1 MKKTA
6 FLTVV
11 SVLCGTMG
19 VAGAAPI
26 NTCED
31 DIFGTCTTW
40 PSDPAVCMTRLEQS
54 PVVTNLQTWRD
65 SQVDPYYGDVY
76 MVAWYNVAGVPG
88 DYVAH
93 FWVQANGNYSAVY
106 GVNGQTYYEVWA
118 TQDPSQPHLV
128 DYTDALAGRVVSLA
142 SYQAERVMRAK
153 GQLFGVDAF
162 MDNFLDAS
170 QLAGAP
176 LYDKDV
182 CKIVCHT
189 VAGIG
194 GAAAAAASAAAC
206 TWVTKNAKACGTGA
220 AGLGIAVAAFID
232 VKCEKK
238 CEPKTM
244 QPMK

>member
-106 GVNGQTYYEVWA
+106 GVNGQTYYEAWA

-176 LYDKDV
+176 LYDKDS
-182 CKIVCHT
+182 CKIVCQT
-189 VAGIG
+189 AAAVG
-194 GAAAAAASAAAC
+194 GAVVGGASIAGCLVATRGRNASAC
-206 TWVTKNAKACGTGA
+206 KAGGF
-220 AGLGIAVAAFID
+220 GLGASVTAFIG

-238 CEPKTM
+238 CEPRVQK
-244 QPMK
+244 